1 MPKRPRGGD
10 SPGEIA
16 GTEIADFT
24 KKKNDL
30 VIEW

>member
-24 KKKNDL
+24 KKKM
-30 VIEW
+30 IW